1 MSRHALHPV
10 APRRRPFR
18 LLTAAVLT
26 LLVVGTVVI
35 KLDAAPSGLE
45 QLAAKAPLIG
55 AKCPSRRL
63 PSTTVALTVAP
74 EIKATVTRALAPLES
89 RTLAD
94 HECVKVSIQAQE
106 PSETIEGAQIL
117 PLDRAPDIWLPDS
130 SLWVSRVPRW
140 QMNRDGSFASTP
152 VVVASSQATLDKLG
166 WTAKKNPTWQAAL
179 AGTRALAVPN
189 LSENAAGLSAVIA
202 LWQSLGKGDGAQRAL
217 AGTVLAAGRAGVPT
231 EQQAIASAQTG
242 SAQAPLLPTSE
253 QAVTLVNTVATSR
266 SKLVYVHPTG
276 GSPALDYP
284 VLTMVRTVAASSTD
298 DTTTIVDSAG
308 RRERAV
314 RAVVAQLFSAQ
325 ANSLVR
331 AAGFQIADRRGS
343 ATPSPSGTPL
353 TVTGASGPAPAV
365 APTGS
370 PVEGLSAQELAALVD
385 RITLLSAPSRQLVI
399 FDLSGSMAGK
409 VANGQSRIQVAGAA
423 ANLAGNLLTDQAQ
436 VGLWGFSRDLDGKK
450 DIVKILNV
458 APLGSRDGAVSHRAK
473 INSLMTGAASRLGGN
488 GTALY
493 STAIAGM
500 KEMNRLYDPRAG
512 NAVVIFTD
520 GANSD
525 DGGPTL
531 KKTLTELGKLY
542 NPKKP
547 VRLICIGIGSDVDL
561 AELNKLSS
569 RAGGVAYPM
578 KDPQQLPGVL
588 FQALN
593 QRKQ

>member
-1 MSRHALHPV
+1 
-10 APRRRPFR
+10 

-26 LLVVGTVVI
+26 LLVAGTVVI
-35 KLDAAPSGLE
+35 KLDAGPKGL
-45 QLAAKAPLIG
+45 QQMAAKAPLIG
-55 AKCPSRRL
+55 AKCPSKRL
-63 PSTTVALTVAP
+63 PTNTVSLTVAP

-94 HECVKVSIQAQE
+94 HECVKVSITAQE

-117 PLDRAPDIWLPDS
+117 PIDRAPDIWMPDS

-166 WTAKKNPTWQAAL
+166 WTKKKNPNWQQAL

-202 LWQSLGKGDGAQRAL
+202 LWQSLGKGDNAQRAL
-217 AGTVLAAGRAGVPT
+217 AGTVLAAGRAGTPT
-231 EQQAIASAQTG
+231 EEQAIASAQTG
-242 SAQAPLLPTSE
+242 SAEAPLLPTSE
-253 QAVTLVNTVATSR
+253 QAVALANTVATSK

-284 VLTMVRTVAASSTD
+284 VLTMVRTVTASSTD

-308 RRERAV
+308 SRERAV

-343 ATPSPSGTPL
+343 ATPAPSSTPL
-353 TVTGASGPAPAV
+353 TLTGASVPAPV
-365 APTGS
+365 ATGS
-370 PVEGLSAQELAALVD
+370 PVEGLTAQELAGLVD

-399 FDLSGSMAGK
+399 FDLSGSMAAK

-436 VGLWGFSRDLDGKK
+436 VGLWGFSRDLVGKQ
-450 DIVKILNV
+450 DIVKILDV
-458 APLGSRDGAVSHRAK
+458 APLGSRDGSVSHRQK

-493 STAIAGM
+493 STAVAGM

-525 DGGPTL
+525 SGGPTL

-593 QRKQ
+593 QRKG

>member
-1 MSRHALHPV
+1 MSRHALHPA

-26 LLVVGTVVI
+26 LLVAGTVVI
-35 KLDAAPSGLE
+35 KLDAGPRGL
-45 QLAAKAPLIG
+45 QQMAAKAPLIG
-55 AKCPSRRL
+55 AKCPNRRL
-63 PSTTVALTVAP
+63 PSTTVSLTVAP

-94 HECVKVSIQAQE
+94 HECVKVSIQAQA

-117 PLDRAPDIWLPDS
+117 PLDRAPDIWMPDS

-140 QMNRDGSFASTP
+140 QVNRDGSFATTP

-166 WTAKKNPTWQAAL
+166 WSKKKNPTWQAAL

-189 LSENAAGLSAVIA
+189 LSGNAAGLSAVIA
-202 LWQSLGKGDGAQRAL
+202 LWQSLGKGDNAQKAL
-217 AGTVLAAGRAGVPT
+217 AGTVLAAGRAGVPS

-253 QAVTLVNTVATSR
+253 QAVALANTVATSR

-284 VLTMVRTVAASSTD
+284 VLTMVRTVTAASTD

-343 ATPSPSGTPL
+343 ATPAPSATPL
-353 TVTGASGPAPAV
+353 TATGASGPAPV
-365 APTGS
+365 ATGS
-370 PVEGLSAQELAALVD
+370 PVEGLTAPELAALVD

-399 FDLSGSMAGK
+399 FDLSGSMAAK

-436 VGLWGFSRDLDGKK
+436 VGLWGFSRDLVGKK
-450 DIVKILNV
+450 DIVKILDV
-458 APLGSRDGAVSHRAK
+458 APLGSRDGAVSHRQK
-473 INSLMTGAASRLGGN
+473 INSLMTGAAARLGGN

-493 STAIAGM
+493 STAVAGM

-525 DGGPTL
+525 SGGPTL